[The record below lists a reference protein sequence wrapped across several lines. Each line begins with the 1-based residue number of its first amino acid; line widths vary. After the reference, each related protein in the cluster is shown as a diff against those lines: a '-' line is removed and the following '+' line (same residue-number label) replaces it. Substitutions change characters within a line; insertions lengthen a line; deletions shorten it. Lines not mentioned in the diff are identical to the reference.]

1 MHVRKILESM
11 HLIFLW
17 SVSDPPSFPYQ
28 SILIPDQ
35 QTHICKNLQWMLY
48 PLPARPYLPLFLRVH
63 YILADTLLYTN
74 NGKYILAEHYD
85 RCWQQKVRPFSVD
98 EILPEILP
106 ATYHMFY
113 SVSEHDLHL
122 FNKSI
127 QSTHIY
133 HENDNK
139 KSDGLSH
146 TFP

>member
-1 MHVRKILESM
+1 MIDVDNK
-11 HLIFLW
+11 
-17 SVSDPPSFPYQ
+17 
-28 SILIPDQ
+28 
-35 QTHICKNLQWMLY
+35 
-48 PLPARPYLPLFLRVH
+48 
-63 YILADTLLYTN
+63 
-74 NGKYILAEHYD
+74 
-85 RCWQQKVRPFSVD
+85 KVRPFSVD

-122 FNKSI
+122 FHKSI